1 MTEQG
6 KPKGATIAQKLRSVV
21 VNSPWNVLAAVARV
35 LWGFHVEGKEN
46 IPAEGPYIVS
56 ITEQGLLGTILSGYI
71 SIVLLNKELDK
82 HPKNALTF
90 FQEDLFAISYF
101 RSVNQSPKSRGKYRA
116 LLPHAAGQLSASL
129 LEAYRVLLNKGLV
142 ILNPEGDAS
151 YDGRPMPIGAATPWM
166 ALRAAAPIL
175 PVLTTIGVYEVF
187 PRWSPRP
194 SRKGRIKVVIGKPL
208 KLAEQRL
215 ERVTDQDIADA
226 SAKIRAEYDRIIYG
240 PQGLDGWI
248 GPVMRNNVTLS
259 EPPKIEPPA
268 MPLAPLPPPDP
279 RMTLGKHG
287 LAQVLWQCPV
297 CRTNASL
304 LHRRP
309 RFKPQT
315 LACQACGTQWELTHQ
330 PGHDFR
336 LKVVRGSDD
345 LLGLDMPASTW
356 YQEMNKGF
364 RLNPIRVEGVAL
376 KDGEVVYLQAQAV
389 KLVPHRPNPLF
400 DSWTSGEA
408 PRSQGTGRHQLA
420 DWASLG
426 EGKLLLTDQRLYW
439 QGPQGELDFYWQSV
453 NAVYLFLADVLGIK
467 YQAAQYRFKLAKGLL
482 PLEWLHHAG
491 EMAKKAAAVD
501 GHHVTVSHH

>member
-1 MTEQG
+1 M
-6 KPKGATIAQKLRSVV
+6 RSVV
-21 VNSPWNVLAAVARV
+21 VNSPWNVLAMVARA

-46 IPAEGPYIVS
+46 IPPEGPYIVS

-82 HPKNALTF
+82 HPKNAVTF

-101 RSVNQSPKSRGKYRA
+101 RSVNESPRSRGKYRA
-116 LLPHAAGQLSASL
+116 LLPHGAGQLSASL

-194 SRKGRIKVVIGKPL
+194 SRRGRIKVVIGEPL
-208 KLAEQRL
+208 KLVEQPL
-215 ERVTDQDIADA
+215 ERVTDQDIAEA
-226 SAKIRAEYDRIIYG
+226 SARIRAEYDHIIYG
-240 PQGLDGWI
+240 PQGLEGWV
-248 GPVMRNNVTLS
+248 GPVMRNHVPLS

-268 MPLAPLPPPDP
+268 KSLAPLPLPDP
-279 RMTLGKHG
+279 NRTLGKHG

-304 LHRRP
+304 LHKRP
-309 RFKPQT
+309 RLKPQT
-315 LACQACGTQWELTHQ
+315 LVCQACDTQWEIAHQ
-330 PGHDFR
+330 PGHDYR
-336 LKVVRGSDD
+336 LKVIRGSDD
-345 LLGLDMPASTW
+345 LVGLDMPASTW
-356 YQEMNKGF
+356 YQEMNRHF
-364 RLNPIRVEGVAL
+364 RLNPVHVEGVAL
-376 KDGEVVYLQAQAV
+376 EEGEVAYLDTQGV

-400 DSWTSGEA
+400 DTWASGEA

-420 DWASLG
+420 DWASIG
-426 EGKLLLTDQRLYW
+426 EGRLLLTNQRLLW
-439 QGPQGELDFYWQSV
+439 QGVHGDLSFFWHSV
-453 NAVYLFLADVLGIK
+453 NAVYLFLADVLGVK

-491 EMAKKAAAVD
+491 EMAKMAAEAD
-501 GHHVTVSHH
+501 GHRVTVSHH